1 LIRVILQPEPAGFN
15 ATVRAPGN
23 HFLAKKPAPSRR
35 QIKRAGADYWRLCL
49 PQLQAAYREIC
60 AYSAVWIPSSASV
73 DHFQPRSRFY
83 ALAYEWSNFRLSDQK
98 INRRKDDNIGV
109 QDPFEV
115 QPGWFVIDFAAFYVR
130 CGDGLQPDDE
140 NRVLYT
146 ILLLQLN
153 GDQLVEQRRKVVEE
167 YARGAPLEDVERY
180 YPFIA
185 LELKRQNLT
194 ETIKGLFQL

>member
-1 LIRVILQPEPAGFN
+1 MIRVILQPEPAGFD
-15 ATVRAPGN
+15 ATVRVPGN
-23 HFLAKKPAPSRR
+23 QFLAQNPAASRR

-49 PQLQAAYREIC
+49 PQLQAAYGEIC

-73 DHFQPRSRFY
+73 DHFQPRSRFH

-98 INRRKDDNIGV
+98 INHRKDDHIGV

-115 QPGWFVIDFAAFYVR
+115 QPGWFVIDFATFYVR

-146 ILLLQLN
+146 ISLLQLN
-153 GDQLVEQRRKVVEE
+153 DDQLVEQRRKVVEE
-167 YARGAPLEDVERY
+167 YGRGAPLEDVERY

-194 ETIKGLFQL
+194 EAIKLRFQP